1 MVFSYDPLLVALSVL
16 IAAQGGYVGFRLA
29 AQVTGDGGARDRL
42 LLMGAA
48 ASLATGIWAMHFIG
62 MLALR
67 FAVPPRF
74 TALPTLLSLL
84 ICALVVGPATYA
96 IHAPLQRRARVLV
109 SGVLMGLGIAA
120 MHYVGMAGLDSGA
133 IMANRPGFVAAS
145 LLIGI
150 AGSSFAVWVMQHGH
164 NRAPLWAA
172 AVIFAFSVAG
182 MHYVAVAGMIMN
194 TMATMAPPPPSALS
208 AGALALMV
216 ALAAFAISAAFLL
229 SLLPRRGA
237 MMADEIKA
245 PVMPGMVV
253 IQVDQNGRK
262 IALALHDV
270 HVIRANAHYTYISD
284 AQHEY
289 FCPLPISQ
297 LEATLDQKQFI
308 RVHRSFIV
316 NVEHV
321 VSLRRSGDTA
331 RLDMRCMVH
340 RKIPVARARI
350 APVKLR
356 LADRKVSETAP
367 NASAI
372 LT

>member
-16 IAAQGGYVGFRLA
+16 IAAQGGYVGFRLT
-29 AQVTGDGGARDRL
+29 AQVTGDGDSRDRL

-96 IHAPLQRRARVLV
+96 IHAPLQRPARVLV
-109 SGVLMGLGIAA
+109 GGLLMGLGIAA
-120 MHYVGMAGLDSGA
+120 MHYVGMAGLDSGV

-150 AGSSFAVWVMQHGH
+150 AGSSFAIWVMQQGH

-172 AVIFAFSVAG
+172 AGIFAFSVAG
-182 MHYVAVAGMIMN
+182 MHYVAVAGMTMN
-194 TMATMAPPPPSALS
+194 PLAAMTPPPPAALS
-208 AGALALMV
+208 AGALALLV

-229 SLLPRRGA
+229 SLLPRHGVLA
-237 MMADEIKA
+237 PEVPKA
-245 PVMPGMVV
+245 PAVPGMDA
-253 IQVDQNGRK
+253 IQVDQNGRR
-262 IALALHDV
+262 IVLALQDV

-297 LEATLDQKQFI
+297 LEAALNQKKFV

-321 VSLRRSGDTA
+321 VGLRRAGDSA

-350 APVKLR
+350 APVKSR
-356 LADRKVSETAP
+356 LADRDSGETAP
-367 NASAI
+367 SASVL